1 MAKEKNSLNTIY
13 VSERLQECLRPIS
26 HCAMTTVIAP
36 MGYGK
41 TTAVNWYLEK
51 QMRTEKTVLIRISIY
66 SSNLPV
72 FWKSVQTAFS
82 FAGLDFLN
90 GYECPADAAS
100 AGFLADLFC
109 HQLAGETAY
118 YIFIDDFHLLTD
130 GRVADFLCL
139 LANRMTSNVHLIAAS
154 RDRFLSGGAVVRL
167 GRKLHQLS
175 ADDLRLNHTELSV
188 YVRRCGTNLSE
199 RQIDALLHS
208 SEGWFSAVYLNLCAF
223 VKTGELPDNRSDIY
237 QMFSAAMM
245 DPLPESYREFLA
257 VMGMADEFTA
267 EMAEFVTENP
277 DTSRILAAL
286 TGQNAFVSR
295 LPDGQSFRFHH
306 MMKECAE
313 RDFSRFGKEKQA
325 SYQNRY
331 GAWYEAHRQY
341 IHALTAYRNSE
352 NYAAVLDVVRK
363 DAGILM
369 TALNPAD
376 VLQYLAQCPTAV
388 LKEHPFAILVLMRSM
403 FNWKQIPKMLELK
416 EILLES
422 IAEHPDMPEQERGN
436 LLGECD
442 LILSFL
448 KYNDITEMSRL
459 HRSASRQMSR
469 PAISIQRQGG
479 WTFGSPSILM
489 MFHRVSGELEKEL
502 QEMNDCMP
510 HYYKITNGHGQGA
523 EKIMSAEAAYMR
535 GQLVD
540 AQIGLEHAFQEIAGN
555 GQLNMA
561 LCCDFL
567 MYRLSLAAGLNPRY
581 SFSERRQELLGQ
593 HNIAWIHML
602 DSISAYCHALSG
614 QTEAI
619 PELFREHRL
628 SAVNFLAPGKPM
640 MELIENQVYLA
651 QGAYAKVIGRN
662 AGLQIQC
669 SGLHYALVALYGKI
683 QTAMAYEKLD
693 KRMEARTLIREA
705 ISQAEPDGLLMPFVE
720 NMPGLSEVYQ
730 SIQESRPDHFLS
742 RILVL
747 GETWKRRRAEQE
759 RMHDFPEPLKSLTDR
774 EREIIGLMAERLSN
788 KEIAD
793 RLFLSEGTVK
803 QYINQIYSK
812 LQIAGDTRTKRVKLL
827 NMME

>member
-90 GYECPADAAS
+90 GYECPADTAS

-188 YVRRCGTNLSE
+188 YAHRCGTNLSE

-223 VKTGELPDNRSDIY
+223 AKTGELPDNRSDIY

-313 RDFSRFGKEKQA
+313 RDFSGFGKEKQA

-422 IAEHPDMPEQERGN
+422 IAEHPDMPEQG
-436 LLGECD
+436 G
-442 LILSFL
+442 
-448 KYNDITEMSRL
+448 
-459 HRSASRQMSR
+459 
-469 PAISIQRQGG
+469 AIC
-479 WTFGSPSILM
+479 W
-489 MFHRVSGELEKEL
+489 
-502 QEMNDCMP
+502 
-510 HYYKITNGHGQGA
+510 A
-523 EKIMSAEAAYMR
+523 
-535 GQLVD
+535 
-540 AQIGLEHAFQEIAGN
+540 
-555 GQLNMA
+555 
-561 LCCDFL
+561 
-567 MYRLSLAAGLNPRY
+567 
-581 SFSERRQELLGQ
+581 
-593 HNIAWIHML
+593 
-602 DSISAYCHALSG
+602 
-614 QTEAI
+614 
-619 PELFREHRL
+619 
-628 SAVNFLAPGKPM
+628 
-640 MELIENQVYLA
+640 
-651 QGAYAKVIGRN
+651 N
-662 AGLQIQC
+662 A
-669 SGLHYALVALYGKI
+669 
-683 QTAMAYEKLD
+683 T
-693 KRMEARTLIREA
+693 
-705 ISQAEPDGLLMPFVE
+705 
-720 NMPGLSEVYQ
+720 
-730 SIQESRPDHFLS
+730 
-742 RILVL
+742 
-747 GETWKRRRAEQE
+747 
-759 RMHDFPEPLKSLTDR
+759 
-774 EREIIGLMAERLSN
+774 
-788 KEIAD
+788 
-793 RLFLSEGTVK
+793 
-803 QYINQIYSK
+803 
-812 LQIAGDTRTKRVKLL
+812 
-827 NMME
+827 